1 MLMYICG
8 HCGKSNPVG
17 ERCSCRAKA
26 DAERNKRY
34 DRECRNHART
44 AFYQSIGWERCRQAV
59 KARANG
65 MDQYAYNELHMIQ
78 HGTTAHHIIPF
89 ADDPARAFDM
99 DNLIW
104 VSAQMHRRIHATY
117 DRGPEAKRALQD
129 RLRAIIHP
137 GGGSKSF

>member
-26 DAERNKRY
+26 DAERNKKY
-34 DRECRNHART
+34 DHEHRDHERA
-44 AFYQSIGWERCRQAV
+44 AFYQSPAWEAARLAV
-59 KARANG
+59 KSRAIG
-65 MDQYAYNELHMIQ
+65 MDQYAYAEFHMLGR
-78 HGTTAHHIIPF
+78 GTTAHHIIPL
-89 ADDPARAFDM
+89 AEAPERALDM
-99 DNLIW
+99 SNLIW

-117 DRGPEAKRALQD
+117 DRSPEAKRALQD

-137 GGGSKSF
+137 GGDS